1 MATKTISK
9 VYSKGQQSHNYLEVL
24 SLDGLKLRIS
34 IKRDAYDFQSHA
46 RIEAFSKGEAKWNFI
61 HAIPYAEIQMKTSY
75 VAVASE
81 ASFKAD
87 RDELVRVAK
96 ALLAE

>member
-1 MATKTISK
+1 MKTISK
-9 VYSKGQQSHNYLEVL
+9 TYSKGQQSHNYQEILDI
-24 SLDGLKLRIS
+24 DGLKLRIR

-46 RIEAFSKGEAKWNFI
+46 IIEAFSKTDAKWNQVHF
-61 HAIPYAEIQMKTSY
+61 IPYPEIKMNISY
-75 VAVASE
+75 VCPASA

-96 ALLAE
+96 ALLQE